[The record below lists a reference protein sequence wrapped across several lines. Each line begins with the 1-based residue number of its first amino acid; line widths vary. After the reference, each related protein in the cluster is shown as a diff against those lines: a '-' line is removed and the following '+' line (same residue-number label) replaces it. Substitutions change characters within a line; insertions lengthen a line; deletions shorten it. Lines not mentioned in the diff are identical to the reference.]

1 MTEEI
6 KRRGRPPK
14 QLQEEGTPMT
24 DQGAAPETE
33 ATHAEE
39 AQAESLPKEMKF
51 EEVMAWNR
59 ANADKLA
66 PLPEKAPK
74 RARKVA
80 RL

>member
-14 QLQEEGTPMT
+14 QPQEGNPMT
-24 DQGAAPETE
+24 DQSAAPETE
-33 ATHAEE
+33 ATHADE
-39 AQAESLPKEMKF
+39 QAEALPKEMTF

-66 PLPEKAPK
+66 PLEEKAPK

>member
-14 QLQEEGTPMT
+14 QLQEGNPMT
-24 DQGAAPETE
+24 DQSAAPETE
-33 ATHAEE
+33 ATHADE
-39 AQAESLPKEMKF
+39 QAESSPKEMTF

-66 PLPEKAPK
+66 PLPEKQYKKP
-74 RARKVA
+74 RKLI
-80 RL
+80 RI